1 MKKDE
6 MLVEDLENK
15 KKKIGLFLAPT
26 LAVLTYILPLSI
38 KSDAKIILSIMVFCI
53 VFWLLEVL
61 PLGITAF
68 LGVSLAVVFGIV
80 SAKKAFLSMGHP
92 VILLFIGSFLIAQA
106 MTKYG
111 LDERIALNLLSKD
124 IFLKSPFRIL
134 FAFTLI
140 SFFLSILFAF
150 TLISFFLSMWISNTA
165 TTAMLLPLALGI
177 ITLFSHNKIKN
188 SKAFG
193 IFLLISIAYTA
204 SIGGTATLIGTPTNL
219 VGVGFLEE
227 TGYNVDF
234 LQWFLIVSPISISMY
249 IVLLL
254 YMKFNIKN
262 FKFDFHQVKQI
273 ISSEKNKLKPL
284 SKGEKNTIL
293 AFSFAVVF
301 WLLPGIANLV
311 GNKTAYLFLKSHF
324 SEGIVAILAAI
335 LLFLLPTENS
345 KSTLNSEDLKQ
356 IDWDTVLLFAGGI
369 ALGKIIIQTGLAKY
383 IGTQI
388 ASLVPSNMTI
398 LFIFVIILAM
408 IFLTEIS
415 SNTATAIT
423 FVPIIIGALQQLNID
438 VFFPVI
444 AVIVAS
450 SFAFMLPIATPPNAI
465 VFGSGLIKISKMVK
479 LGFFLNIIG
488 SIILTIFV
496 IIHL

>member
-140 SFFLSILFAF
+140 SFFLS
-150 TLISFFLSMWISNTA
+150 MWISNTA

-262 FKFDFHQVKQI
+262 FKFNFHQVKQI
-273 ISSEKNKLKPL
+273 IISEKRKLKPL

-293 AFSFAVVF
+293 AFSFAVIF

-438 VFFPVI
+438 IFYPVI

>member
-1 MKKDE
+1 MDSFKKLQQE
-6 MLVEDLENK
+6 
-15 KKKIGLFLAPT
+15 KKKIGLFLAPI
-26 LAVLTYILPLSI
+26 LAILTFLLPLSLNT
-38 KSDAKIILSIMVFCI
+38 DGKIILSIMVFCI

-92 VILLFIGSFLIAQA
+92 VILLFIGSFLIAQS

-124 IFLKSPFRIL
+124 IFLKSPFRVL
-134 FAFTLI
+134 VGFTLI
-140 SFFLSILFAF
+140 A
-150 TLISFFLSMWISNTA
+150 FFLSMWISNTA
-165 TTAMLLPLALGI
+165 TTAMLLPLAIGI

-188 SKAFG
+188 SKEFG
-193 IFLLISIAYTA
+193 VYLLIAIAYTA

-227 TGYNVDF
+227 VGYKIDF
-234 LQWFLIVSPISISMY
+234 LQWFLMVAPVSFSMF

-254 YMKFNIKN
+254 YIRFHTKS
-262 FKFDFHQVKQI
+262 FKFDYSQVKEI
-273 ISSEKNKLKPL
+273 IINEKKKLKKL
-284 SKGEKNTIL
+284 SKGEKNTLI
-293 AFSFAVVF
+293 AFSLAVIL
-301 WLLPGIANLV
+301 WILPGIANFL
-311 GNKTAYLFLKSHF
+311 GNKTTYTFLKSHLP
-324 SEGIVAILAAI
+324 EGIVAILASI
-335 LLFLLPTENS
+335 LLFLLPVEKG
-345 KSTLNSEDLKQ
+345 KSTLNTEDLKK

-369 ALGKIIIQTGLAKY
+369 ALGKIIVSTGLAKY

-388 ASLVPSNMTI
+388 ASLLNPQLAL
-398 LFIFVIILAM
+398 LFIFVVILSM
-408 IFLTEIS
+408 VFLTEIS

-423 FVPIIIGALQQLNID
+423 FVPIMIGTLQAMNIDIFYPIIAIIIGA
-438 VFFPVI
+438 
-444 AVIVAS
+444 

-465 VFGSGLIKISKMVK
+465 IYGSGLIKISKMVK

-488 SIILTIFV
+488 SLILTLFV
-496 IIHL
+496 IIHM